1 MRIGAAFLCSL
12 LCLSHAALY
21 AQSEPYVSVALRI
34 APATGEP
41 DGRLEGVLLGAIRL
55 ALARGPYRV
64 TAAAGVA
71 DLADGSVLELG
82 ALYSISEGRVALRL
96 RLRDAGG
103 LMAPREARLELVIDP
118 AFDQATAD
126 FVRAFMD
133 EAYAS
138 VAARLAVPATPSP
151 IALPSPP
158 DDAPVI
164 APSNPAPAAFDT
176 ESDAR
181 PIPVARRSRIL
192 ELGLGAFVPL
202 GEAGV
207 YFGAAPRLNV
217 LYGGFF
223 GSAERW
229 RLSAAASLMGF
240 SVEGESGKVAYNVF
254 ARLGGGLLYAFRP
267 GARFNPWA
275 SIEAGPAFFIAGAEG
290 FRTLAKALPYMSLGL
305 GSALRLSED
314 LGLVFSLSWS
324 LFLDYGRGSAY
335 LLMGLDPGLAAR
347 LEL

>member
-1 MRIGAAFLCSL
+1 MRIRAAFLCSL
-12 LCLSHAALY
+12 LCLSHAALG
-21 AQSEPYVSVALRI
+21 AQAESYVLVDLRI
-34 APATGEP
+34 TPAAGEP
-41 DGRLEGVLLGAIRL
+41 DARLEGVLRGAIRL
-55 ALARGPYRV
+55 ALASGPYRV
-64 TAAAGVA
+64 ATASGVPGGAEGAG
-71 DLADGSVLELG
+71 LELA
-82 ALYSISEGRVALRL
+82 ALYSIAAGRVALRL

-133 EAYAS
+133 EAYAF
-138 VAARLAVPATPSP
+138 VAARPAVPATPSP

-164 APSNPAPAAFDT
+164 APPNPAPAAFDT
-176 ESDAR
+176 ESDA
-181 PIPVARRSRIL
+181 PPLPRRAASL
-192 ELGLGAFVPL
+192 ELGAGAFVPL

-217 LYGGFF
+217 LYGGFV

-240 SVEGESGKVAYNVF
+240 SVEGESGKGAYNVF

-275 SIEAGPAFFIAGAEG
+275 SVELGPAFFIAGAEG

-305 GSALRLSED
+305 GSALRLSEG
-314 LGLVFSLSWS
+314 LGLVFSLSCS